1 MNAERGLMMSVLATL
16 ALGASGYLLI
26 YLNPKF
32 SLSGVA
38 IIFLA
43 VFLLLGLLAHAT
55 PEAALVV
62 TTP

>member
-1 MNAERGLMMSVLATL
+1 MGLFISVLATL

-26 YLNPKF
+26 YLNPKS

-43 VFLLLGLLAHAT
+43 IFILLGLLAHAT
-55 PEAALVV
+55 PEAALGV

>member
-1 MNAERGLMMSVLATL
+1 MSAERLIISVLSTL

-32 SLSGVA
+32 ALSGVS

-55 PEAALVV
+55 PETALGV

>member
-1 MNAERGLMMSVLATL
+1 MFAERLIISVLATL

-32 SLSGVA
+32 VLSGVA
-38 IIFLA
+38 IIFLS

-55 PEAALVV
+55 PEAVLGV